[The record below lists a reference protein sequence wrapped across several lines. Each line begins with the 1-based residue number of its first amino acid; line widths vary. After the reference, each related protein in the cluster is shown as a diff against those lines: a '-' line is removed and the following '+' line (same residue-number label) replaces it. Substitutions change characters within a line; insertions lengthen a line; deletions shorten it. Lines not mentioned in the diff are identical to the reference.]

1 MTDKALEAMKAGG
14 DLVRRGSRKKPHKAV
29 TVAPVSVI
37 PEQNTETA
45 IVTIKDNRKHPDVS
59 VAQTV
64 ANMVFAGMTQE
75 TICRVLK
82 MGMDTLYK
90 HYKTELET
98 GQAAIVN
105 NISTSLAQ
113 RALAGSDTAAIF
125 LLETR
130 GAGKFTE
137 RNGLALTGKDGAP
150 SEIQQ
155 RTEILNTVSG
165 LLNRGITIDG
175 EAEPLD

>member
-1 MTDKALEAMKAGG
+1 MTEKALEAMKAGG
-14 DLVRRGSRKKPHKAV
+14 DLVRKGSRKKPHKAV

-37 PEQNTETA
+37 PEQNTETP
-45 IVTIKDNRKHPDVS
+45 VSPKNDLRKHPD
-59 VAQTV
+59 QTLARSIATMSFSGFTMDMV
-64 ANMVFAGMTQE
+64 CNALRLSESTVRQYYDHEFKTGQTNMVSEIAG
-75 TICRVLK
+75 
-82 MGMDTLYK
+82 
-90 HYKTELET
+90 
-98 GQAAIVN
+98 
-105 NISTSLAQ
+105 SLAQ

-125 LLETR
+125 LLKTR

-137 RNGLALTGKDGAP
+137 RNGLELTGKDGGAI
-150 SEIQQ
+150 EIHQ